1 MLLPLAFVSV
11 IKNVAFSYGSSGVAT
26 TVKSTEP
33 PFGVLVNCL
42 PSMVPVKLPSSEPS
56 VTRDTVML

>member
-11 IKNVAFSYGSSGVAT
+11 IENVAVPYGSSGVVSI
-26 TVKSTEP
+26 VKLAEP
-33 PFGVLVNCL
+33 PFVVLVNCL
-42 PSMVPVKLPSSEPS
+42 PNMFPVKLPSSEPS